1 MQDIEW
7 HLMDIVKIQAEFQL
21 KTGHTRK
28 YKQYQIKEL
37 QKILR

>member
-21 KTGHTRK
+21 KTDHTRK
-28 YKQYQIKEL
+28 YRQYQIKEP
-37 QKILR
+37 QKILK